1 MYPTSGRV
9 LVVDDEP
16 HLREMLRDFLAGE
29 GHDVMMAAS
38 GAEALDAAPTFRP
51 DVILLDM
58 SMPGMSGTE
67 VVDALRRIG
76 LTMPVV
82 VLSGAPQPPGEEF
95 FGTLIKPFNLRELA
109 ATVAAAI
116 IFRRSSSA

>member
-1 MYPTSGRV
+1 MNPTSGRV

-16 HLREMLRDFLAGE
+16 HLREMLRDFLGSE
-29 GHDVMMAAS
+29 GHEVMTTAS
-38 GAEALDAAPTFRP
+38 GAEALEAAPAFQP

-58 SMPGMSGTE
+58 SMPGISGTE
-67 VVDALRRIG
+67 VLSELRRTG

-82 VLSGAPQPPGEEF
+82 VLSGAPQPASEGF
-95 FGTLIKPFNLRELA
+95 FGTLLKPFNLRRLA

-116 IFRRSSSA
+116 VFRRSSGA